1 MAVYLVSSYNI
12 HNHEMFKQYPPK
24 IVELIA
30 RHGGRVLAMEMNPES
45 LQGKAKNMNTILEF
59 PIEEAIQNLYND
71 PEYHS
76 VIRIRDESASDC
88 TMVIVKGVN
97 MNWF

>member
-12 HNHEMFKQYPPK
+12 HNYEMFKQYPPK

-30 RHGGRVLAMEMNPES
+30 RHSGRVLAMEMNPES

-59 PIEEAIQNLYND
+59 PTEEAIQNLYND

-76 VIRIRDESASDC
+76 VIRIRDDSTSDC
-88 TMVIVKGVN
+88 TMVIVKGVDIN
-97 MNWF
+97 

>member
-12 HNHEMFKQYPPK
+12 HNHEMFKQYAPK
-24 IVELIA
+24 IMELIA

-88 TMVIVKGVN
+88 TMVIVKGVD
-97 MNWF
+97 MN

>member
-12 HNHEMFKQYPPK
+12 HNYEMFKQYAPK
-24 IVELIA
+24 IMELIA
-30 RHGGRVLAMEMNPES
+30 RHRGRVLAMEMNPES

-59 PIEEAIQNLYND
+59 PTEEAIQNLYND

-88 TMVIVKGVN
+88 TMVIVKGVD
-97 MNWF
+97 MN